1 MEVSAVF
8 SVTLILTIQVAALT
22 TCLDS
27 AQRLYDLRI
36 KYKEASVLITAIY
49 TESQV
54 IAASL
59 SQVQV
64 LLENGMLHKKPEL
77 LETFDRALT
86 GCRIVYVCLEEEVRE
101 LASKAA
107 TNDLDFKNRA
117 KFLWKEDTFKEL
129 LTQIRGQQSGLILLL
144 QGLQME
150 SIADIKRLVQ
160 ENRVVLEKAV
170 KQTRTLRQSHPRI
183 RVPESLFNQPIGHD
197 DDAESTWMGKDTEFA
212 FDDDIVDSKAYR
224 RAMAMALSNSRSKS
238 EVLNNPKDESMHE
251 DATTVVPESDTKSE
265 DTSKIAATNEH
276 RDTFET
282 LERDLLAYMPPT
294 TSIAPQS
301 HSTPNGANNSTKS
314 ELIASSPQ
322 SYNERPG
329 TIEAK
334 TWPVSRPRR
343 PSEQQVYAPISMSR
357 VRTMSS
363 DDMTS
368 ISDAPSMFS
377 QVSAVSSYTSFGASV
392 STPNLSA
399 RPQRKPLP
407 SANKV
412 PYRTL
417 SGMGTPFNNPEMHSI
432 WKSLVDAERKFVD
445 RMLKLKRMFYENVV
459 KQWPIL
465 EEHLDAILV
474 GEQIANSHQQHLLQV
489 LDQELSGNSAAV
501 CNPCVFEDWIA
512 KSQQLHQ
519 AYAWKM
525 PHAVSS
531 LRKAESKDV
540 RFTSFVN
547 TLGLSITW
555 FGKSWEDYLKLPE
568 MQLQS
573 YIDSLE
579 KLIAIAQTLSE
590 PEAGP
595 QVERLK
601 HALQAV
607 NRSVASIFSVLEE
620 SQGREDIQNMS
631 QRLIVETSTLSMLR
645 LDEPVR
651 RVKHQGGMAFK
662 HRSQGPWI
670 PVHAVLF
677 DHYFLLGKTKKNE
690 IVVTDKPVPL
700 VDVEFSLPVD
710 GKQFQKAGML
720 DLIKRG
726 SVVYI
731 IVVQRKIPDGKPTLL
746 GLHSMHERKVWLD
759 HLTAAKAR
767 QQG

>member
-1 MEVSAVF
+1 M
-8 SVTLILTIQVAALT
+8 
-22 TCLDS
+22 
-27 AQRLYDLRI
+27 
-36 KYKEASVLITAIY
+36 
-49 TESQV
+49 
-54 IAASL
+54 
-59 SQVQV
+59 QV
-64 LLENGMLHKKPEL
+64 LLENGMLHKRPEL

-107 TNDLDFKNRA
+107 TNDLNFKSRA

-160 ENRVVLEKAV
+160 ENNVVLEKAV
-170 KQTRTLRQSHPRI
+170 KRTRTLRQSHPKI
-183 RVPESLFNQPIGHD
+183 RVPESVFNQPIVEDGD
-197 DDAESTWMGKDTEFA
+197 SESTLMGKDTEFA

-224 RAMAMALSNSRSKS
+224 RAMGMALYKSHSKS
-238 EVLNNPKDESMHE
+238 QVLDSAKAESLHE
-251 DATTVVPESDTKSE
+251 DATIVAPEYDNRSNYTFK
-265 DTSKIAATNEH
+265 AAAANEH
-276 RDTFET
+276 GDTFET

-294 TSIAPQS
+294 TFAALQS
-301 HSTPNGANNSTKS
+301 HSTPNGTGNSNKD
-314 ELIASSPQ
+314 EPVVSPAQ
-322 SYNERPG
+322 LKNERPG
-329 TIEAK
+329 MFEAK
-334 TWPVSRPRR
+334 TWPALPPRR
-343 PSEQQVYAPISMSR
+343 PSEQHVYPEVSMSR
-357 VRTMSS
+357 VRTFST
-363 DDMTS
+363 DDTTS
-368 ISDAPSMFS
+368 ISDVPSMFS

-392 STPNLSA
+392 SIPNLAA

-407 SANKV
+407 STNKL
-412 PYRTL
+412 PHRTL
-417 SGMGTPFNNPEMHSI
+417 SGMDTPFNNPEMHSI

-459 KQWPIL
+459 KQWPVL

-501 CNPCVFEDWIA
+501 CNPCVFEDWTA

-519 AYAWKM
+519 SYAWKM

-531 LRKAESKDV
+531 LREVQGKDV

-555 FGKSWEDYLKLPE
+555 FGKSWEDYLKLPG

-579 KLIAIAQTLSE
+579 KLIAIAEILGGS
-590 PEAGP
+590 EAG
-595 QVERLK
+595 QQAERLK

-620 SQGREDIQNMS
+620 SQGREDIQNIS
-631 QRLIVETSTLSMLR
+631 RRLSVDTSTLSILR

-662 HRSQGPWI
+662 HRGQGPWI

-677 DHYFLLGKTKKNE
+677 DHYFLWGKAKKNNENE
-690 IVVTDKPVPL
+690 IAVTEKPVPL
-700 VDVEFSLPVD
+700 IDVEFSLPAD
-710 GKQFQKAGML
+710 GKQSQKAGML
-720 DLIKRG
+720 DQIKRG
-726 SVVYI
+726 SV
-731 IVVQRKIPDGKPTLL
+731 L
-746 GLHSMHERKVWLD
+746 
-759 HLTAAKAR
+759 
-767 QQG
+767 